1 MTYTIKQA
9 AEKMNVTA
17 HTLRYYDKEGLLPF
31 VSRDKSGNRVFTE
44 GDLEW
49 LGLISCLKNTGM
61 PIKQIGTYIQWCTEG
76 DTSLGERRQ
85 MLIEH
90 RKAILRQLEELN
102 HNLEAINRK
111 IEYYNKLVQ
120 PQQVEAVTLAEQA
133 SLISES
139 L

>member
-1 MTYTIKQA
+1 MNYTIKQA

-61 PIKQIGTYIQWCTEG
+61 PIKQIGTYIQWCAEG
-76 DTSLGERRQ
+76 DSSISARRQ

-90 RKAILRQLEELN
+90 REAILRQLEELN

-111 IEYYNKLVQ
+111 IDYYNKLVGVKVADETIVSQ
-120 PQQVEAVTLAEQA
+120 PVAAE
-133 SLISES
+133 
-139 L
+139 